1 MPAQRRDPSP
11 LVTRA
16 LWWDGVFELALGL
29 VLASAPLTGL
39 LRSLTFPPP
48 ASPALVVGF
57 GIVLV
62 PEGGWLLFL
71 SRRWSAGIVAVL
83 GVLNAAGALLFGI
96 WLERA
101 WPGFSARGR
110 QLTAGVALVL
120 ALLAACELAGL
131 ILRRRT

>member
-62 PEGGWLLFL
+62 PVGVWLLFL

-83 GVLNAAGALLFGI
+83 GI

-101 WPGFSARGR
+101 WPGFSALGR

-131 ILRRRT
+131 ILRRRS